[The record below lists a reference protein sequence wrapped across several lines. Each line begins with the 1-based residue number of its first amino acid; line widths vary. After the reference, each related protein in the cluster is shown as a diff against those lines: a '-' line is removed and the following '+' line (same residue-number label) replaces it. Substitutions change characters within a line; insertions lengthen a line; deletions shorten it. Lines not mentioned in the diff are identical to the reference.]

1 MSAGEPLRPRRGWQ
15 PDEDPDDPVV
25 SDDTPEPTPS
35 PARRGALPEEPGE
48 EAPGDSAEVEAGA
61 PHDDLPAPAANPFA
75 RPGSE
80 AAAQSAPPAPVLPL
94 SDTPIPAPVFP
105 RSSGEFADSPSP
117 APRRSALSSTTPVE
131 ADPVAA
137 APHWFREHRRTLLAW
152 GIGGLALALIVAVVV
167 SLVVRGGLTTVPP
180 TESPTPSVTQTEVPE
195 AAGAADLV
203 TVADLEGVAEGAW
216 AITGTSHT
224 AAEHDGRVAC
234 FQTNEDAANPTFS
247 VQRTLATSEKEPV
260 AALHRIDAFANEA
273 VARMAF
279 EERVAVLSACSE
291 VPAQLQSANEVVGLA
306 PEAFQLTVL
315 FQEEK
320 DRYHT
325 VLLTLSGAVLQV
337 LDVTQVGSPV
347 DEETLAAALTRPQT
361 QLSER
366 QGEPAPQ
373 GVKVSPAELPS
384 VAPEG
389 WLIPSDL
396 PRIRAGI
403 GRWNMTSPGQL
414 KSTGMGCEAMTLVRA
429 RPEGEGAG
437 HLPDDPG
444 RRGPRHLRHR
454 RDALHVR
461 QEEGRGRVRQ
471 EAGQC
476 ARVLQGPVSG
486 GQRPGAGG
494 GRDRDRGRQGH
505 LAAVRDQHGDLGHE
519 VRDLPADREPG
530 EQGGDVLAH
539 HRRRRLPLHRRAARR
554 PGSPDGDPRRP
565 GLTGPT
571 LRPG

>member
-25 SDDTPEPTPS
+25 SDDTPEPAPS
-35 PARRGALPEEPGE
+35 PARRGALADPPEDADGGADAPRGDAPQDDVAEPT
-48 EAPGDSAEVEAGA
+48 
-61 PHDDLPAPAANPFA
+61 ANPFA

-80 AAAQSAPPAPVLPL
+80 AATQAAPPVPVLPL

-131 ADPVAA
+131 AEPVAA

-152 GIGGLALALIVAVVV
+152 GVGGLALALIVAVVV
-167 SLVVRGGLTTVPP
+167 SLVVRGGLTTAPP
-180 TESPTPSVTQTEVPE
+180 SESPTPSATQTAVPD
-195 AAGAADLV
+195 AASAADLV

-216 AITGTSHT
+216 AVTGTSHT

-247 VQRTLATSEKEPV
+247 VQRTLATSEKDPV

-273 VARMAF
+273 VASMAF

-291 VPAQLQSANEVVGLA
+291 VPAQLQGANEVAGLA

-325 VLLTLSGAVLQV
+325 VLLTRSGAVLQV

-347 DEETLAAALTRPQT
+347 DPETLAAALTRPQT

-373 GVKVSPAELPS
+373 GVTVSPAELPA

-403 GRWNMTSPGQL
+403 GRWNMTPPGQL
-414 KSTGMGCEAMTLVRA
+414 KSTGMGCESMTLVSEPGPKERA
-429 RPEGEGAG
+429 QATYLMTQDDEAPDTFGIDEMRFTFSKKKTAGAFVKKLG
-437 HLPDDPG
+437 NALKSCKDRSPG
-444 RRGPRHLRHR
+444 
-454 RDALHVR
+454 ANVQE
-461 QEEGRGRVRQ
+461 QEEVETETADGKATSRLFVINMATSDTKSVTYQ
-471 EAGQC
+471 
-476 ARVLQGPVSG
+476 LIVS
-486 GQRPGAGG
+486 QVNKTVTYSLITVADDYRFA
-494 GRDRDRGRQGH
+494 DEQLAD
-505 LAAVRDQHGDLGHE
+505 LAART
-519 VRDLPADREPG
+519 AI
-530 EQGGDVLAH
+530 
-539 HRRRRLPLHRRAARR
+539 RAAQ
-554 PGSPDGDPRRP
+554 G
-565 GLTGPT
+565 
-571 LRPG
+571 

>member
-61 PHDDLPAPAANPFA
+61 PRDDLPAPAANPFA

-180 TESPTPSVTQTEVPE
+180 TESPTPSVTQTEVPD

-347 DEETLAAALTRPQT
+347 DAETLAAALTRPQT

-414 KSTGMGCEAMTLVRA
+414 KSTGMGCEAMTLVSEPGPKERA
-429 RPEGEGAG
+429 QATYLMTQDDEAPDTFGIDEMRFTFSKKKTAGAFVKKLG
-437 HLPDDPG
+437 NALKSCKDRSPG
-444 RRGPRHLRHR
+444 
-454 RDALHVR
+454 ANVQE
-461 QEEGRGRVRQ
+461 QEEVETETADGKATSRLFVINMATSDTKSVTYQ
-471 EAGQC
+471 
-476 ARVLQGPVSG
+476 LIVS
-486 GQRPGAGG
+486 QVNKAATYSLITVADDYRFTDEQLA
-494 GRDRDRGRQGH
+494 D
-505 LAAVRDQHGDLGHE
+505 LAART
-519 VRDLPADREPG
+519 AI
-530 EQGGDVLAH
+530 
-539 HRRRRLPLHRRAARR
+539 RAAQ
-554 PGSPDGDPRRP
+554 G
-565 GLTGPT
+565 
-571 LRPG
+571 

>member
-1 MSAGEPLRPRRGWQ
+1 M
-15 PDEDPDDPVV
+15 
-25 SDDTPEPTPS
+25 
-35 PARRGALPEEPGE
+35 
-48 EAPGDSAEVEAGA
+48 
-61 PHDDLPAPAANPFA
+61 
-75 RPGSE
+75 
-80 AAAQSAPPAPVLPL
+80 LPL

-131 ADPVAA
+131 AEPVAA

-152 GIGGLALALIVAVVV
+152 GVGGLALALIVAVVV
-167 SLVVRGGLTTVPP
+167 SLVVRGGRTTAPP
-180 TESPTPSVTQTEVPE
+180 SESPTPSATQTAVPD
-195 AAGAADLV
+195 AASAADLV

-216 AITGTSHT
+216 AVTGTSHT

-247 VQRTLATSEKEPV
+247 VQRTLATSEKDPV

-273 VARMAF
+273 VASMAF

-291 VPAQLQSANEVVGLA
+291 VPAQLQGANEVAGLA

-325 VLLTLSGAVLQV
+325 VLLTRSGAVLQV
-337 LDVTQVGSPV
+337 LDVTQIGSPV
-347 DEETLAAALTRPQT
+347 DPETLAAALTRPQT

-373 GVKVSPAELPS
+373 GVTVSPAELPA

-403 GRWNMTSPGQL
+403 GRWNMTPPGQL
-414 KSTGMGCEAMTLVRA
+414 KSTGMGCESMTLVSEPGPKERA
-429 RPEGEGAG
+429 QATYLMTQDDEAPDTFGIDEMRFTFSKKKTAGAFVKKLG
-437 HLPDDPG
+437 NALKSCKDRSPG
-444 RRGPRHLRHR
+444 
-454 RDALHVR
+454 ANVQE
-461 QEEGRGRVRQ
+461 QEEVETETADGKATSRLFVINMATSDTKSVTYQ
-471 EAGQC
+471 
-476 ARVLQGPVSG
+476 LIVS
-486 GQRPGAGG
+486 QVNKTVTYSLITVADDYRFA
-494 GRDRDRGRQGH
+494 DEQLAD
-505 LAAVRDQHGDLGHE
+505 LAART
-519 VRDLPADREPG
+519 AI
-530 EQGGDVLAH
+530 
-539 HRRRRLPLHRRAARR
+539 RAAQ
-554 PGSPDGDPRRP
+554 G
-565 GLTGPT
+565 
-571 LRPG
+571 